1 MLCFIAQEAI
11 SREGNCNKVKTWFI
25 PMRSLYPTLDHIGS
39 DSSRSLFY
47 FKVNLKQSSC
57 LSDEE
62 LDRENSAL
70 PLLRKTQFMAVELL
84 PASSSRGQ

>member
-1 MLCFIAQEAI
+1 
-11 SREGNCNKVKTWFI
+11 
-25 PMRSLYPTLDHIGS
+25 MRSLYPTLDHIGS

-62 LDRENSAL
+62 LDKREFSIAFIDKNAIYGCGVITGL
-70 PLLRKTQFMAVELL
+70 FQ
-84 PASSSRGQ
+84 